1 MAKFEFILPSLKGYY
16 WDSLDGNIYSTKR
29 TKTHAIKWSKRT
41 PQAPKTAQLFTTEG
55 DKFLLDERRLKGM
68 LKGNP
73 IGSSIYKDYCK
84 NDVQLTF
91 DLEMSVKKSATPF
104 STKETYIVIAIE
116 NGRLAPA
123 TDPKTHCTLAAAR
136 AEAERLA
143 KTVPNTQFRVYKD
156 CGAVKASGVVWE

>member
-41 PQAPKTAQLFTTEG
+41 PWAPKTAQLFTTEG

-73 IGSSIYKDYCK
+73 MDSVIFKHQD
-84 NDVQLTF
+84 TE
-91 DLEMSVKKSATPF
+91 DLFNQHPQVEVKKPF

-123 TDPKTHCTLAAAR
+123 TDPKVHCTLDAAR

-143 KTVPNTQFRVYKD
+143 RLAPKVQFRVYKD
-156 CGAVKASGVVWE
+156 CGTVQSTGVVWE

>member
-29 TKTHAIKWSKRT
+29 TNTHAIKWSKRT

-91 DLEMSVKKSATPF
+91 DIEQIAKKPF

-116 NGRLAPA
+116 NGKLAPS
-123 TDPKTHCTLAAAR
+123 TDPKAHCTLAAAR

-143 KTVPNTQFRVYKD
+143 RLAPKVQFRVYKD
-156 CGAVKASGVVWE
+156 CGTVQSTGVVWE